1 MEASYKV
8 LVQKNEELYLPAW
21 EIKQEQDFQPSLQ
34 VVIPAR
40 NEAAVIGETL
50 NWLGALLSPMDR
62 VHVIADHCTDRTAD
76 IAWRHGAIVHR
87 RRTGAAGKGAAL
99 FWWLDQT
106 HDQSSENDPILILD
120 ADSRAAPDLIP
131 LLRERIREG
140 QQVIQ
145 ARIAPM
151 VTSSSPVALLAAL
164 SEVVEHRV
172 KGRLRSLLGWP
183 VRLRGTGMLIRRGV
197 LEKLA
202 PRLASFVEDTEL
214 TLLLAE
220 RGIQIHYLDQSYIA
234 DPKPENEA
242 GASAQRARW
251 FRGQLE
257 VFCVHWRSVL
267 RLLGR
272 GPAGWSLLGSIF
284 LRPVVLFLAFKFLIA
299 VVFTA
304 LFLIG
309 NAVWAAA
316 AAGIVLTDIAAEVCL
331 YFTGLRYVPDR
342 RIMLGALL
350 RLPAYVLMWI
360 NSVVLSASG
369 GKSWFRVRTAG

>member
-1 MEASYKV
+1 MGTSYTV
-8 LVQKNEELYLPAW
+8 FVEKNEDLFLPAW
-21 EIKQEQDFQPSLQ
+21 GNKHAQNCQPGLHI
-34 VVIPAR
+34 VIPAR
-40 NEAAVIGETL
+40 NEASVIGETL
-50 NWLGALLSPMDR
+50 CWLGALLSPVDR
-62 VHVIADHCTDRTAD
+62 VHVIADHCTDRTAN
-76 IAWRHGAIVHR
+76 IAWRHGAIVHG
-87 RRTGAAGKGAAL
+87 RRTGTAGKGAAL
-99 FWWLDQT
+99 LWWLEQT
-106 HDQSSENDPILILD
+106 HNQSSEKDPLLILD

-131 LLRERIREG
+131 LLRERVRVG

-172 KGRLRSLLGWP
+172 KGRLRSCLGWP

-197 LEKLA
+197 LQELS
-202 PRLASFVEDTEL
+202 PRLVSFVEDAEL

-220 RGIQIHYLDQSYIA
+220 QGIPIHYLDQSFIA

-257 VFCVHWRSVL
+257 VLCVHWRSVV

-284 LRPVVLFLAFKFLIA
+284 LRPTTLVFLVRIMVFLILA
-299 VVFTA
+299 VNLAVSDRILTR
-304 LFLIG
+304 IG
-309 NAVWAAA
+309 
-316 AAGIVLTDIAAEVCL
+316 AGWIGAGLVLE
-331 YFTGLRYVPDR
+331 TGLYLWGLKYVPDR
-342 RIMLGALL
+342 KKMLEALVHCPLYVIMWLKSLSLSRRSGKTWL
-350 RLPAYVLMWI
+350 R
-360 NSVVLSASG
+360 
-369 GKSWFRVRTAG
+369 T